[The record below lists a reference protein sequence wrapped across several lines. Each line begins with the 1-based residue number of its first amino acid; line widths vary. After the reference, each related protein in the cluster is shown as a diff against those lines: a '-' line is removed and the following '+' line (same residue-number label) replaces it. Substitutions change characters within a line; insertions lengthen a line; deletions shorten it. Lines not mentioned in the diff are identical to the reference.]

1 MNKNKTYVAFDAQ
14 GVLDHEHSNL
24 RYFHQMREWQR
35 QYPQR
40 YCFLNM
46 EDIDFSAT
54 HDDLVDS
61 TFKVHCL
68 KLMERADNLL
78 VLASS
83 LMDVESPALNWQISR
98 AVNRFRLPV
107 VVAYVGYDMLN
118 DGSIKENWPH
128 LPNKVRKYIGLDSAR
143 MAHVPLTKDK
153 LERALGAYSV
163 KKGLYPW
170 NSTTIF

>member
-1 MNKNKTYVAFDAQ
+1 MNTNKTYVAFDAQ

-24 RYFHQMREWQR
+24 HYFKQMQEWQR

-40 YCFLNM
+40 YNFLNM
-46 EDIDFSAT
+46 QDIDFSSM

-61 TFKVHCL
+61 TFKVRCL
-68 KLMERADNLL
+68 RRMEEADNLL
-78 VLASS
+78 VLASD
-83 LMDVESPALNWQISR
+83 LMNVESVTLNWQISR
-98 AVNRFRLPV
+98 AVNRFHLPV
-107 VVAYVGYDMLN
+107 IVAYVGFDHLV
-118 DGSIKENWPH
+118 DASIKDNWTH
-128 LPNKVRKYIGLDSAR
+128 LPNKIRKYIGRDSAY

-163 KKGLYPW
+163 KKGMYPW